1 MVRVAA
7 IRRPAHSPRAGRR
20 ERELALRREDV
31 VAAAS
36 RVFSAKG
43 FQGAQMSEIA
53 ARAEVSLA
61 SVYQLFASKDE
72 LFEAV
77 TATAAEAVEAMI
89 RARVEA
95 TQGAS
100 AKLLAVAD
108 AMFACFEQ
116 NQDLLKI
123 YARATHGFPWRARGE
138 LGDRTRR
145 ISDRFAEWVV
155 GLARAAGRAGAL
167 RGLDPEAFA
176 SALIGAV
183 LTTATRAVE
192 SDDAASLARMAPRV
206 RALFAA
212 ALAGGPR

>member
-1 MVRVAA
+1 MVRATA
-7 IRRPAHSPRAGRR
+7 RRRPRPSLRAGRR
-20 ERELALRREDV
+20 ERELASRREDV

-43 FQGAQMSEIA
+43 FHGAQMSEIA
-53 ARAEVSLA
+53 ALGEVSLA

-77 TATAAEAVEAMI
+77 TATSAEAVEAMI

-95 TQGAS
+95 TPDAR
-100 AKLLAVAD
+100 AKLLVVVD
-108 AMFACFEQ
+108 AMFACFEE
-116 NQDLLKI
+116 NQDLLRI

-138 LGDRTRR
+138 LGERTRR
-145 ISDRFAEWVV
+145 ISDRFTDWVV
-155 GLARAAGRAGAL
+155 ELARDAERAGTL
-167 RGLDPEAFA
+167 GGLDPDAFA

-192 SDDAASLARMAPRV
+192 SERAPSLAQTAPRV
-206 RALFAA
+206 RALFAQ
-212 ALAGGPR
+212 ALAGKGR

>member
-1 MVRVAA
+1 MVRATLA
-7 IRRPAHSPRAGRR
+7 RRSTRSLRAGRR
-20 ERELALRREDV
+20 ERERALRREDV

-43 FQGAQMSEIA
+43 FHGAQMSEIA
-53 ARAEVSLA
+53 AGAEVSLA
-61 SVYQLFASKDE
+61 SVYQLFVSKDE

-77 TATAAEAVEAMI
+77 TASAAEAVEAMI
-89 RARVEA
+89 RARVDA
-95 TQGAS
+95 TREPS
-100 AKLLAVAD
+100 AKLLVIVD

-116 NQDLLKI
+116 NQDLLRI

-145 ISDRFAEWVV
+145 ISDRFTDWVV
-155 GLARAAGRAGAL
+155 EIARAAERAGAL
-167 RGLDPEAFA
+167 GGLDPETFA

-192 SDDAASLARMAPRV
+192 SDDAPSLAQMAPRV
-206 RALFAA
+206 RALFAKT
-212 ALAGGPR
+212 LGGGAR